1 MPFIL
6 HGGNNMN
13 KAKQF
18 NIRQRKD
25 GSYEARITVAGKRY
39 SKYGKSV
46 AEVKRKVKQL
56 QDEFEKENVIAENIR
71 LNVALESYL
80 EDVKRCKVKSTT
92 YDRVESTFKHHIQY
106 EALGRMQVGTITDK
120 DVQKLLIEK
129 CEQGMSASSIKKIYN
144 LLGEFFRYATAT
156 KVIGSNPMVLVEM
169 PHSSII
175 QYQEKE
181 MEVLT
186 SDEMKRIIAV
196 AEQVDKN
203 GQPIYKYGE
212 AIIFLLLTGMRSG
225 ELRGLNVSDIDLEKR
240 KLRVR
245 HNATYSKDRKN
256 GGIIHSV
263 GDVKTKKSKRNIPLN
278 DRAVLAIDRML
289 KTTCN
294 HDTGYLVCTTTG
306 QIVTHSNLQRC
317 YSLILKKAGVKHMG
331 LHSTRHSFATVVLK
345 DAEDKGQIKEVSEML
360 GHSKIS
366 TTYQYYIKA
375 SDTEKR
381 NLVNQ
386 LNELVC

>member
-181 MEVLT
+181 M
-186 SDEMKRIIAV
+186 
-196 AEQVDKN
+196 
-203 GQPIYKYGE
+203 
-212 AIIFLLLTGMRSG
+212 
-225 ELRGLNVSDIDLEKR
+225 
-240 KLRVR
+240 
-245 HNATYSKDRKN
+245 
-256 GGIIHSV
+256 
-263 GDVKTKKSKRNIPLN
+263 
-278 DRAVLAIDRML
+278 
-289 KTTCN
+289 
-294 HDTGYLVCTTTG
+294 
-306 QIVTHSNLQRC
+306 IVPTQ
-317 YSLILKKAGVKHMG
+317 
-331 LHSTRHSFATVVLK
+331 
-345 DAEDKGQIKEVSEML
+345 
-360 GHSKIS
+360 
-366 TTYQYYIKA
+366 
-375 SDTEKR
+375 
-381 NLVNQ
+381 
-386 LNELVC
+386 